1 MRTVFEMHKTIQ
13 ILAAA
18 TVVAAGMSGSVA
30 AQPDSPE
37 MMDTANGSCLVGKE
51 NGDVELYRMS
61 CEEYVAAGAGATPD
75 EVSLNSSVPE
85 ETAESAAD

>member
-1 MRTVFEMHKTIQ
+1 
-13 ILAAA
+13 
-18 TVVAAGMSGSVA
+18 
-30 AQPDSPE
+30 